1 MVLRQVRLVFHR
13 GGFSSGQNSL
23 VSGQGVLHQVRM
35 SCIKLVVF
43 RQVRAV
49 LDQVRVS
56 CIKSGCLASGQGGLS
71 SPQGSLASGQGGLF
85 SVQGGL
91 SSGVSTI

>member
-1 MVLRQVRLVFHR
+1 MVLHQVRLVFHR

-23 VSGQGVLHQVRM
+23 ASGQGVLHQVRM

-43 RQVRAV
+43 RQVRSV
-49 LDQVRVS
+49 LNQLRVS
-56 CIKSGCLASGQGGLS
+56 CIKSGCLASGQDGLSSGQGSLTSGHGGLS
-71 SPQGSLASGQGGLF
+71 SG
-85 SVQGGL
+85 QGGL